1 MMRCAGARRRRDGIP
16 RCDVTWA
23 GTGARPY
30 ETGAGMGP
38 RPYET
43 GAGTGAPP
51 LRGLL
56 VSACGL
62 GGAFLVA

>member
-30 ETGAGMGP
+30 ETGAGMG
-38 RPYET
+38 
-43 GAGTGAPP
+43 APP